1 MRASPSSPVRVLV
14 FFLLAASLIAPWP
27 AWARRAP
34 KDPWAD
40 TVARVTRSV
49 ISIQLSVT
57 RTLDTEG
64 ASSSQGTGFVVDK
77 DLGLVLTNRHM
88 VHVGP
93 VRARGIFQD
102 NEEVELHA
110 IYRDPV
116 HDFGFYR
123 FDPDEVRFMEIEE
136 LELAPERAAVGVEI
150 RVMGNDA
157 GEKLS
162 ILDGTLARLDRP
174 APFYGHASYN
184 DANTFYYQAATST
197 SGGSSGS
204 PVVDVTG
211 AVVALNAG
219 GSRSAASSFYL
230 PVARAERVLDKLRR
244 GESVAR
250 GTLQAVYRLE
260 PFEELRRLGLR
271 PATETLVR
279 SHQPGA
285 TGMLVI
291 REVIPGGPADQ
302 QLAPGDILVT
312 IGGMAAAS
320 FDIVED
326 QLDAAVGGTIP
337 VLIERGGEQL
347 GFVLAVD
354 DLHALT
360 PSNYLEFSQA
370 ILHET
375 SLQLARNHNVAAQGV
390 VLVEPGYAF
399 RRARIPSDSIIDA
412 IDGEPI
418 PDLDT
423 LQHILTSLPDG
434 ERVRV
439 AYRDLSTP
447 RQSEVAALTIDHRWA
462 PMKRCERNDATG
474 LWDCIELDGPDP
486 TTVQPQ
492 AAPPPT
498 ASFEQV
504 RDPVAA
510 VLAPSLCHIRFT
522 IPYRAEGVEGWTYV
536 GAGMVVDTERGLVYT
551 DRGTVPIGLGDAVL
565 TFAGS
570 VRVPAEVVFLH
581 PRHNVA
587 LLRYDPADLGEIP
600 VQAAVLHPQADLDA
614 GDGIHQVGL
623 TSNMRVV
630 TQATTISRVDAVS
643 TWIPSPPAFRET
655 NTEAFKLAEHA
666 SSIGGVLADAEGRVV
681 GLWTF
686 NVDGEGGS
694 FVGLPVDYLNDML
707 DAVSSDGPAQLRDLG
722 VEVQPISL
730 AAAADRGV
738 PTDWVARLADADPE
752 RRQALEVVRVHP
764 SAQAFGVLEGGDVLL
779 ALNDTPVTRP
789 RQLELLVQGAS
800 GEVSVTRLHDGAIEP
815 LAIEPQVL
823 DGLGVQ
829 RVVSFAGALF
839 HEPHEPVGVS
849 YGEPVDGLYVSWYWY
864 GGPAAHYGLR
874 ASTLVRSVNGQA
886 VQNLDDFL
894 AVVSNLAD
902 GDAVR
907 LEVESL
913 KHVRDVTTLLTDTVY
928 WPTVLVERTPQG
940 WIASKVDSSLASP
953 PSSD

>member
-1 MRASPSSPVRVLV
+1 MSAPKVLAHV
-14 FFLLAASLIAPWP
+14 SLCLLLVALLAAPQAVQ
-27 AWARRAP
+27 ARRAP
-34 KDPWAD
+34 RDPWSD
-40 TVARVTRSV
+40 TVSRVTKSV
-49 ISIQLSVT
+49 MSIQLSVT
-57 RTLDTEG
+57 RSLDTEG

-123 FDPDEVRFMEIEE
+123 FDPSQVRFMEVEE
-136 LELAPERAAVGVEI
+136 LELAPERARVGVEI

-174 APFYGHASYN
+174 APSYGGTSYN
-184 DANTFYYQAATST
+184 DANTFYFQAATST

-204 PVVDVTG
+204 PVVDVSG

-230 PVARAERVLDKLRR
+230 PVNRAKRVLEKLQR
-244 GESVAR
+244 GEPVPR
-250 GTLQAVYRLE
+250 GTLQAVYRHE

-271 PATETLVR
+271 PETEALVR
-279 SHQPGA
+279 AHQPGT

-291 REVIPGGPADQ
+291 REVVPGGPADG

-312 IGGMAAAS
+312 VGDLPAVN
-320 FDIVED
+320 FDLVED
-326 QLDAAVGGTIP
+326 QLDARVGQTVR
-337 VLIERGGEQL
+337 VLVERGGESIGVEL
-347 GFVLAVD
+347 PVD
-354 DLHALT
+354 DLQVLMPT
-360 PSNYLEFSQA
+360 SYLEFSQA
-370 ILHET
+370 ILQAT
-375 SLQLARNHNVAAQGV
+375 SLQLARNHNVPAEGV

-399 RRARIPSDSIIDA
+399 RRARIPSGAIIDA

-423 LQHILTSLPDG
+423 LQRILGSLPDG
-434 ERVRV
+434 RRVRV

-462 PMKRCERNDATG
+462 PMQRCERNDSAG
-474 LWDCIELDGPDP
+474 LWDCTELSGP
-486 TTVQPQ
+486 
-492 AAPPPT
+492 APGSVDTPPETPPT
-498 ASFEQV
+498 GSFEQV

-522 IPYRAEGVEGWTYV
+522 IPYRIEGVEGWTYV
-536 GAGMVVDTERGLVYT
+536 GAGMVVDAEQGLVYT
-551 DRGTVPIGLGDAVL
+551 DRGTVPIGLGDAVI

-570 VRVPAEVVFLH
+570 VRVPAQVVYLH

-587 LLRYDPADLGEIP
+587 LLRYDPAALGDVP
-600 VQAAVLHPQADLDA
+600 VRSAELLPGVDLDA
-614 GDGIHQVGL
+614 GDNIWQVGL

-643 TWIPSPPAFRET
+643 GFIPSPPSFRET
-655 NTEAFKLAEHA
+655 NTEAYKLAEHA
-666 SSIGGVLADAEGRVV
+666 SSIGGVLADEQGRVV

-686 NVDGEGGS
+686 NVDNDGGN
-694 FVGLPVDYLNDML
+694 FLGLPVGYLADL
-707 DAVSSDGPAQLRDLG
+707 LGFISDGAQEGLRDLG
-722 VEVQPISL
+722 IEVQPISL

-738 PTDWVARLADADPE
+738 PAEWIARLADADPE
-752 RRQALEVVRVHP
+752 RRQALEVIRIHP
-764 SAQAFGVLEGGDVLL
+764 DATAFGTLVGGDVLL
-779 ALNDTPVTRP
+779 AVDDAPVTRP
-789 RQLELLVQGAS
+789 RTLEELVQAAAGQ
-800 GEVSVTRLHDGAIEP
+800 VTITRLHDGAVDSLDLTP
-815 LAIEPQVL
+815 VSL

-829 RVVSFAGALF
+829 RVISFAGALF
-839 HEPHEPVGVS
+839 HEPHPPVGMA
-849 YGEPVDGLYVSWYWY
+849 YGEPAGGLYVSWYWY

-874 ASTLVRSVNGQA
+874 ASTLVRSVNGQPVA
-886 VQNLDDFL
+886 GLDDFL
-894 AVVSNLAD
+894 AVVSHLQD

-913 KHVRDVTTLLTDTVY
+913 KHVRDVTTLLTDMVY
-928 WPTVLVERTPQG
+928 WPTVLIEHGPAG
-940 WIASKVDSSLASP
+940 WTTRKVDSSLANQP
-953 PSSD
+953 AAD